1 MFEVTL
7 DELIELC
14 PAVQHV
20 RDEDVSPDTLLLNV
34 FWDPDHADDAID
46 ALKGHAR
53 ECDEPRRGKLLQLVG
68 LVRFASTLG
77 ALQRKHLLALY
88 PPATALYSYGTW
100 LLRTGRGVHA
110 GRRGP
115 SAVPVCRGT
124 DAQTQRRHA

>member
-88 PPATALYSYGTW
+88 PPATAFVQ
-100 LLRTGRGVHA
+100 LRNMAAAHWT
-110 GRRGP
+110 RRACGAA
-115 SAVPVCRGT
+115 SAVPARRGT